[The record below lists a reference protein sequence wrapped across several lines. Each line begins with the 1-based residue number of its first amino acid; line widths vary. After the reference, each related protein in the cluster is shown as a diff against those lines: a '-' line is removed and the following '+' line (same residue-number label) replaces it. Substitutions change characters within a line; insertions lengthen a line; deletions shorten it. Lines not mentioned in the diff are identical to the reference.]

1 MAAERSEK
9 EVIVFETKS
18 MLEGHY
24 VVKHKEESM
33 EILLQQLTRNYSI
46 EITKASRNTKVD
58 DLEIEKEIALL
69 WSMEEL

>member
-1 MAAERSEK
+1 
-9 EVIVFETKS
+9 

-58 DLEIEKEIALL
+58 DLEIEKGDCIALVNGRIV
-69 WSMEEL
+69 EKQKQCHID